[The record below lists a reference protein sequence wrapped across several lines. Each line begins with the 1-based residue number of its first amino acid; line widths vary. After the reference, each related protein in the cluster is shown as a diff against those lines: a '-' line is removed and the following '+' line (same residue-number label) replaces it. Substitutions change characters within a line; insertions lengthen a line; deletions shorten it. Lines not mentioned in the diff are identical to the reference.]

1 MVRKILQCLPQ
12 NKWGPKVT
20 VIEEAQD
27 LKTLAL
33 DDLLKKLLTHEIHLK
48 EDEEEVQPTRGIA
61 FKTTIEELHSSEDE
75 SSESENSMAM
85 ITRGLKKMFKS
96 K

>member
-1 MVRKILQCLPQ
+1 MVRKILQCLPN

-33 DDLLKKLLTHEIHLK
+33 NDLLEKLLIYEIHLK
-48 EDEEEVQPTRGIA
+48 EDEEETQPTRGVA
-61 FKTTIEELHSSEDE
+61 SNSNEELQYSEDE
-75 SSESENSMAM
+75 STETNEDFPW
-85 ITRGLKKMFKS
+85 R
-96 K
+96 